1 VSVATVRLVE
11 EAKNFIK
18 LEIEVVEVTPFT
30 EVVMIPLFAEI
41 LFEFMREV
49 VEVLPF
55 TTEVI
60 SFTAEVKSF

>member
-11 EAKNFIK
+11 EAKNLIK

-41 LFEFMREV
+41 LFEFMSVV
-49 VEVLPF
+49 VETFPLI
-55 TTEVI
+55 TEVI